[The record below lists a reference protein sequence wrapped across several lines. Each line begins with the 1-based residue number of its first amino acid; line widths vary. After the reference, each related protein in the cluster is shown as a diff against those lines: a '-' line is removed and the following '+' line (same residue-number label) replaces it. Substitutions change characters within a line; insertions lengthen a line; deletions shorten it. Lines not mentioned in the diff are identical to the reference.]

1 MEPPVYRGLF
11 LLTITTSITYSY
23 YFATMEPTS
32 KPKAQAAL
40 GFIFLTLLI
49 DIIGFGVIIP
59 VLPDLIRHLLHS
71 DIRVA
76 ATYGKYL
83 MVAYA
88 LMQFLFAPVIGAL
101 SDRFGRRPVLLASLF
116 GFGIDYLFLAFA
128 PTIWWLFVGRIIAG
142 ITGASFT
149 TATAYI
155 ADISTAENRTKNF
168 GMVGAAFG
176 IGFIVGPSLGGVL
189 GHIGL
194 RIPFYVSAGL
204 ALLNALYGFFILP
217 ESLPADKR
225 RPFEIK
231 RANPVGSLMQLAKYP
246 SVLGLTASFFLI
258 YVAAQSVQST
268 WNYFTIYRF
277 NWSEQMIGWSLGC
290 IGLLVGLVQGLLT
303 RVAIPK
309 LGNQRSVIIGLLM
322 YTVGLVLFSFAGAT
336 WMMFVFS
343 IPYCLGGIAGPALQ
357 SIITSEVAQ
366 NQQGELQGGL
376 TSLMSVASVVG
387 PLVMPTLFVYFTSPG
402 APIFFPGAP
411 FMMGAVCM
419 LLSAILAIRNFKRE
433 KIKAESITPSDTAI

>member
-1 MEPPVYRGLF
+1 
-11 LLTITTSITYSY
+11 
-23 YFATMEPTS
+23 
-32 KPKAQAAL
+32 
-40 GFIFLTLLI
+40 
-49 DIIGFGVIIP
+49 
-59 VLPDLIRHLLHS
+59 
-71 DIRVA
+71 
-76 ATYGKYL
+76 
-83 MVAYA
+83 
-88 LMQFLFAPVIGAL
+88 
-101 SDRFGRRPVLLASLF
+101 
-116 GFGIDYLFLAFA
+116 
-128 PTIWWLFVGRIIAG
+128 
-142 ITGASFT
+142 
-149 TATAYI
+149 
-155 ADISTAENRTKNF
+155 
-168 GMVGAAFG
+168 
-176 IGFIVGPSLGGVL
+176 
-189 GHIGL
+189 
-194 RIPFYVSAGL
+194 
-204 ALLNALYGFFILP
+204 
-217 ESLPADKR
+217 
-225 RPFEIK
+225 
-231 RANPVGSLMQLAKYP
+231 MQLAKYP